1 MTLPV
6 ADRVDVAPPTDLPL
20 VLSGLTR
27 RHGERE
33 VLSDVSLQLEPG
45 QVLGLLGRNG
55 AGKTTLIQC
64 LLGLSAPDEGESWLW
79 GTPSLALTDGVKQR
93 LGYVPQTPEAF
104 GWMTISEMLDFVAPF
119 YPLWDH
125 DYVRKARERGGIS
138 VGKPLSKLSPG
149 ERQQAAIIR
158 ALAPRPALLVLDEP
172 AAALDPVA
180 RRALLR
186 DIAEHAARWGCTVLY
201 STHIVS
207 DLDRIASHVA
217 ILHHGKLLLHEELDT
232 LKERHLRLHVP
243 AGIAAGLEPS
253 LPGELSRHPL
263 DDGGLRLLVLCAPE
277 AGLPAVLDVPEV
289 RRETLTLDDLF
300 VEVAG

>member
-1 MTLPV
+1 MKPV
-6 ADRVDVAPPTDLPL
+6 VVEHAIASADSKAPL
-20 VLSGLTR
+20 VAAGLTR
-27 RHGERE
+27 RYGQRE
-33 VLSDVSLQLEPG
+33 VLSNVTLRLEPG

-64 LLGLSAPDEGESWLW
+64 LLGLCAPDEGESWLW
-79 GTPSLALTDGVKQR
+79 GTPSLALTDGIKQR
-93 LGYVPQTPEAF
+93 LGYVAQTPEAF

-119 YPLWDH
+119 YPQWDH
-125 DYVRKARERGGIS
+125 DYVRRVRERGGIS
-138 VGKPLSKLSPG
+138 VGKPLAKLSPG

-158 ALAPRPALLVLDEP
+158 ALAPRPDLLVLDEP

-186 DIAEHAARWGCTVLY
+186 DIAEHAASWGCTVLY

-217 ILHHGKLLLHEELDT
+217 ILHHGKLLLHEELDA

-243 AGIAAGLEPS
+243 AAIAAGLEPS
-253 LPGELSRHPL
+253 LSGELSRHRL
-263 DDGGLRLLVLCAPE
+263 DDGALRLLLLCAPE
-277 AGLPAVLDVPEV
+277 AGLPAALDVPEV

>member
-1 MTLPV
+1 MKPAV
-6 ADRVDVAPPTDLPL
+6 VEQAIVSSDSNAPL
-20 VLSGLTR
+20 VAAGLTR
-27 RHGERE
+27 RYGQRE
-33 VLSDVSLQLEPG
+33 VLSNVTLRLEPG

-64 LLGLSAPDEGESWLW
+64 LLGLSAPDEGESRLW
-79 GTPSLALTDGVKQR
+79 GTPSLALTDAVKLR
-93 LGYVPQTPEAF
+93 LGYVAQTPEAF
-104 GWMTISEMLDFVAPF
+104 GWMTISEMLDFVASF

-125 DYVRKARERGGIS
+125 DYVRRMRERGGIS
-138 VGKPLSKLSPG
+138 AGKPLSKLSPG

-158 ALAPRPALLVLDEP
+158 ALAPRPDLLVLDEP

-243 AGIAAGLEPS
+243 AGIAAGLEPT
-253 LPGELSRHPL
+253 LPGELSRHQL
-263 DDGGLRLLVLCAPE
+263 DDGGLRLLVLCAPD
-277 AGLPAVLDVPEV
+277 AGLPTVLDVPEV